1 LCRYIYIEQRKRKE
15 RKSARERRGGETEE
29 ERCIY
34 VGERRDY
41 IVKTITKSIYNA
53 ILHISINTKYNN
65 GYLEYLE
72 YSYFN
77 HKEIS
82 LLSLPTI

>member
-1 LCRYIYIEQRKRKE
+1 LNKE
-15 RKSARERRGGETEE
+15 REKKERMRERGGGETEE

-41 IVKTITKSIYNA
+41 IVKTITKSIYNP
-53 ILHISINTKYNN
+53 ILRISINTKYNN